1 MNEWP
6 IHPFSVIANEQ
17 KLALP
22 GNGIIYH
29 ATQYVQN
36 TIHSLI
42 TSLLSVFRCVSVFI
56 LTYYGLVCHFREK
69 YIFMNSLIHTD
80 NCIFRELQTRAR
92 IMQHNYLLFLIMVLS
107 VPFNHQVLFRAPSS
121 EVLPVSLVLP
131 QKPQCILSCLNA
143 SFVGL

>member
-17 KLALP
+17 ILALP

-42 TSLLSVFRCVSVFI
+42 LSLLSVCRCVYIDIFGVSVSFQRKI
-56 LTYYGLVCHFREK
+56 C
-69 YIFMNSLIHTD
+69 IHEWFTD
-80 NCIFRELQTRAR
+80 NCIFMKLQTRAR
-92 IMQHNYLLFLIMVLS
+92 IMQHNYLLFLINVLS

-121 EVLPVSLVLP
+121 EVLPASLILP
-131 QKPQCILSCLNA
+131 QKPWCILS
-143 SFVGL
+143 GLV

>member
-17 KLALP
+17 ILALP

-42 TSLLSVFRCVSVFI
+42 LSLLSVCRCVSVFI
-56 LTYYGLVCHFREK
+56 LTYYGLMWHFREK
-69 YIFMNSLIHTD
+69 YIFMNNLLI
-80 NCIFRELQTRAR
+80 IVFSGSFKQEPELCSISTYYFKYRFCLYPLITR
-92 IMQHNYLLFLIMVLS
+92 YCL
-107 VPFNHQVLFRAPSS
+107 
-121 EVLPVSLVLP
+121 ELPLVKFYPPPLYYHKSPNVFCLVSMLDSWVS
-131 QKPQCILSCLNA
+131 K
-143 SFVGL
+143 